1 MSVLK
6 AIFMHMCG
14 RPRGPLG
21 RVGGHIMARTNAE
34 CGVWVSDL
42 LQIESN
48 DSVLEVGFG
57 PGVLISHLSKLAPAG
72 RIAGIDPSLEMVEQA
87 WARNSSAI
95 RNGGVYLQCGSVES
109 LPFEGNTFDKVLAIN
124 SMHVWPD
131 AVAGLREI
139 RRVMKSGA
147 RIALGFNLYSGQA
160 RDGPTDEL
168 VAAGFVRA
176 SLVED
181 PNKGFCAL
189 ATKP

>member
-14 RPRGPLG
+14 RPRGLIG
-21 RVGGHIMARTNAE
+21 RLGGHIMARSNAE

-42 LQIESN
+42 LQIASSE
-48 DSVLEVGFG
+48 SVLEIGFG
-57 PGVLISHLSKLAPAG
+57 PGVLINHLSRLAPAG
-72 RIAGIDPSLEMVEQA
+72 RIAGVDPSIEMVKQA
-87 WARNSSAI
+87 RARNSSSI
-95 RNGGVYLQCGSVES
+95 QNGSVYLQCGSVQS
-109 LPFEGNTFDKVLAIN
+109 LPFEDNTFDKVLAIN

-131 AVAGLREI
+131 ALVGLREI

-147 RIALGFNLYSGQA
+147 RLALGFNRYSGQA
-160 RDGPTDEL
+160 KDGLTDTL
-168 VAAGFVRA
+168 LGVGFIKA

-181 PNKGFCAL
+181 PSKGFCAL